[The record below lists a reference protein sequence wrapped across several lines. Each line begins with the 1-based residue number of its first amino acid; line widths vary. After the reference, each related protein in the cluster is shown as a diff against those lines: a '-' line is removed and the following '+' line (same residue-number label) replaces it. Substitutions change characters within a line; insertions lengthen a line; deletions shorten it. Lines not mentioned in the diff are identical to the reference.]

1 MLTLESGLLI
11 YGLAAVQIIGLA
23 SACLTRIGE
32 RSTRQASYQLIFLGC
47 LSLVG
52 LATLISM
59 LIGPGTCMVS
69 GTTLAVM
76 ALTATWDFGGVVV

>member
-1 MLTLESGLLI
+1 MLTLESGLLV
-11 YGLAAVQIIGLA
+11 YGLVAVQIVGLA

-32 RSTRQASYQLIFLGC
+32 RSTRQASYQRIFLGC

-59 LIGPGTCMVS
+59 LIGPGTCMMS
-69 GTTLAVM
+69 GAALAVM
-76 ALTATWDFGGVVV
+76 VLMATWDFGGVVV